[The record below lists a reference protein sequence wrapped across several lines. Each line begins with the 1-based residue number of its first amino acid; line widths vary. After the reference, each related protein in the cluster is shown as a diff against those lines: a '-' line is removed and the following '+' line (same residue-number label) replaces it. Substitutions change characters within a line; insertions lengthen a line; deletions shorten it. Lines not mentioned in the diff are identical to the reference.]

1 MKRNLISQKKTERK
15 GNPRFYVRRVERLC
29 SRFNHFGYSSCVSCL
44 SLSLCLPLSLSPSLS
59 PLAVVSVSSSLVP
72 SLSASLQS
80 PVSAVSASLDSERLL
95 AFVAVLFNKFYGLS
109 CVKWK
114 WEFMCL

>member
-1 MKRNLISQKKTERK
+1 M
-15 GNPRFYVRRVERLC
+15 C
-29 SRFNHFGYSSCVSCL
+29 AASRDCVADLTILDTVLVFLACL
-44 SLSLCLPLSLSPSLS
+44 SLFVFLSPSLS